1 MYGIKVYNIKINIK
15 NKKIYIY
22 IKTNKKNKKN
32 GNVRWCHNI
41 SIFQDNVH
49 KGQLCNLLV

>member
-32 GNVRWCHNI
+32 GNVR
-41 SIFQDNVH
+41 
-49 KGQLCNLLV
+49 